1 MAGEIVVRGH
11 ALGMEP
17 EPGFVV
23 QLVLAE
29 HSECSADQAYP
40 WPWVVVVVVRTW
52 SAEQALLGVLVVPG
66 L

>member
-1 MAGEIVVRGH
+1 MVGETVVRGL

-17 EPGFVV
+17 EPDFVV

-40 WPWVVVVVVRTW
+40 WPWVVAVVRTW